1 MCTKLLITVKST
13 VEFLNFLYTFKDK
26 DMSDYEEELLEE
38 LMLEDDEVDD
48 AFEL

>member
-1 MCTKLLITVKST
+1 LH
-13 VEFLNFLYTFKDK
+13 FLYTFKDK

-38 LMLEDDEVDD
+38 LMLEDDEGDD